1 MKIEFTY
8 SKRADKFFDKH
19 TSLKE
24 EFEEN
29 LISYF
34 KGNKNIDIKSLQG
47 LNIPIYRMRLRTYR
61 IIFTRKNG
69 SIIIVYTIDA
79 GNRGEI
85 YNNIKNIK
93 KNLKF

>member
-69 SIIIVYTIDA
+69 SIIIIYTIDA
-79 GNRGEI
+79 GNREEI

>member
-24 EFEEN
+24 EFEKN

-47 LNIPIYRMRLRTYR
+47 LNIPIYHMRLRTYR
-61 IIFTRKNG
+61 VIFTRKNG

-85 YNNIKNIK
+85 YNNIKNMK

>member
-1 MKIEFTY
+1 MKIEFIY
-8 SKRADKFFDKH
+8 SKKADKFFYKH
-19 TSLKE
+19 INIKE
-24 EFEEN
+24 EFEKK

-34 KGNKNIDIKSLQG
+34 KGNMNVDIKSLQG
-47 LNIPIYRMRLRTYR
+47 VNIPIYRMRLGAYR
-61 IIFTRKNG
+61 IIFTRKNVD
-69 SIIIVYTIDA
+69 IIIIYTVDA

>member
-1 MKIEFTY
+1 MKIEFIY

-19 TSLKE
+19 TNLKE
-24 EFEEN
+24 EFEKN

-34 KGNKNIDIKSLQG
+34 KGNRNVDIKSLQG
-47 LNIPIYRMRLRTYR
+47 LNIPTYRMRLGTYR

-79 GNRGEI
+79 GNREEI

>member
-24 EFEEN
+24 EFKEN

-47 LNIPIYRMRLRTYR
+47 LNIPIYRMHLRTYR

-69 SIIIVYTIDA
+69 SIIIIYTIDA
-79 GNRGEI
+79 GNREEI
-85 YNNIKNIK
+85 YNNIKNIM

>member
-19 TSLKE
+19 TNLKE
-24 EFEEN
+24 EFEKN

-47 LNIPIYRMRLRTYR
+47 LNIPIYRMHLRTYR
-61 IIFTRKNG
+61 IIFTRKNE
-69 SIIIVYTIDA
+69 SIIIVILLMQ
-79 GNRGEI
+79 EI
-85 YNNIKNIK
+85 EEKYIII
-93 KNLKF
+93 LKISRKI

>member
-8 SKRADKFFDKH
+8 SKRPDKFFDKH
-19 TSLKE
+19 TNLKE
-24 EFEEN
+24 EFEKN

-34 KGNKNIDIKSLQG
+34 KGNRNIDIKSLQG
-47 LNIPIYRMRLRTYR
+47 LNMPLYRMRLGTYR

-69 SIIIVYTIDA
+69 DIIIIYTVDV
-79 GNRGEI
+79 GNRGDI

>member
-1 MKIEFTY
+1 MKIEFIY

-19 TSLKE
+19 TNLKE
-24 EFEEN
+24 EFEKN

-34 KGNKNIDIKSLQG
+34 KGNRNVD
-47 LNIPIYRMRLRTYR
+47 
-61 IIFTRKNG
+61 
-69 SIIIVYTIDA
+69 IIIIYTVDA
-79 GNRGEI
+79 GNRGKI

>member
-8 SKRADKFFDKH
+8 SKRTDKFFDKH
-19 TSLKE
+19 TNLKE
-24 EFEEN
+24 EFEKN

-34 KGNKNIDIKSLQG
+34 KGNRNIDIKSLQG
-47 LNIPIYRMRLRTYR
+47 LNMPLYRMRLGTYR

-69 SIIIVYTIDA
+69 DIIIIYTVDV
-79 GNRGEI
+79 GNRGDI

>member
-1 MKIEFTY
+1 MKIEFIY

-19 TSLKE
+19 TNLKE
-24 EFEEN
+24 EFEKN

-34 KGNKNIDIKSLQG
+34 KGNRNVDIKSLQG
-47 LNIPIYRMRLRTYR
+47 LNIPIYRMRLGTYR
-61 IIFTRKNG
+61 IIFTRKNVD
-69 SIIIVYTIDA
+69 IIIIYTVDA
-79 GNRGEI
+79 GNRGKI

>member
-1 MKIEFTY
+1 MKIEFIY
-8 SKRADKFFDKH
+8 SKKADKFFDKH
-19 TSLKE
+19 INIKK
-24 EFEEN
+24 EFEKK

-34 KGNKNIDIKSLQG
+34 KGNMNVDIKSLQG
-47 LNIPIYRMRLRTYR
+47 INIPIYRMRLEAYR

-69 SIIIVYTIDA
+69 DIIIIYTVDA

>member
-1 MKIEFTY
+1 MKIEFIY
-8 SKRADKFFDKH
+8 SKKADKFFYKH
-19 TSLKE
+19 INIKE
-24 EFEEN
+24 EFEKK

-34 KGNKNIDIKSLQG
+34 KGNMNVDIKSLQG
-47 LNIPIYRMRLRTYR
+47 INIPIYRMRLGAYI

-69 SIIIVYTIDA
+69 DIIIIYTVDA

-93 KNLKF
+93 ENLKF

>member
-1 MKIEFTY
+1 MKIEFIY
-8 SKRADKFFDKH
+8 SKKADKFFYKH
-19 TSLKE
+19 INIKE
-24 EFEEN
+24 EFEKK

-34 KGNKNIDIKSLQG
+34 KGNMNVDIKSLQG
-47 LNIPIYRMRLRTYR
+47 INIPIYRMCLGAYR

-69 SIIIVYTIDA
+69 DIIIIYTVDA
-79 GNRGEI
+79 ENRGEI

>member
-8 SKRADKFFDKH
+8 SKRANKFFDKH

>member
-1 MKIEFTY
+1 MAQTTINF
-8 SKRADKFFDKH
+8 RVDND
-19 TSLKE
+19 LKE
-24 EFEEN
+24 EFKEN

-47 LNIPIYRMRLRTYR
+47 LNIPIYRMHLRTYR

-69 SIIIVYTIDA
+69 SIIIIYTIDA
-79 GNRGEI
+79 GNREEI

>member
-1 MKIEFTY
+1 MC
-8 SKRADKFFDKH
+8 
-19 TSLKE
+19 
-24 EFEEN
+24 
-29 LISYF
+29 
-34 KGNKNIDIKSLQG
+34 
-47 LNIPIYRMRLRTYR
+47 LRTYR
-61 IIFTRKNG
+61 IIFKRKNG

>member
-8 SKRADKFFDKH
+8 SKRADKFFNKH

-47 LNIPIYRMRLRTYR
+47 LNIPIYCMHLRTYR

-69 SIIIVYTIDA
+69 SIIIVYTIDV

>member
-1 MKIEFTY
+1 MKIEFIY

-34 KGNKNIDIKSLQG
+34 KGNKNIDIKSLQR
-47 LNIPIYRMRLRTYR
+47 LNIP
-61 IIFTRKNG
+61 
-69 SIIIVYTIDA
+69 
-79 GNRGEI
+79 
-85 YNNIKNIK
+85 NI
-93 KNLKF
+93 